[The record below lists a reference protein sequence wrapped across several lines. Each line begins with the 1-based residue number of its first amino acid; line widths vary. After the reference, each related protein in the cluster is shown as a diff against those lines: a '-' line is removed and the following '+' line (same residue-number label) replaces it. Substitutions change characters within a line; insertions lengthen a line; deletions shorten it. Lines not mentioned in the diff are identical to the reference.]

1 VSTPLPLTTF
11 ARRVGLDPELL
22 RRAVGRGFPLV
33 TVAGRETVDETAGRA
48 WLAARGVRFGGP
60 PGTVLTRN

>member
-1 VSTPLPLTTF
+1 MSTPLTLVMF

-22 RRAVGRGFPLV
+22 RRAVGRGFPIK
-33 TVAGRETVDETAGRA
+33 TVAGRETVDEAAGRA

-60 PGTVLTRN
+60 PGTLFTR